1 MDKREIQKNRL
12 RIRSATTSSVK
23 DSNRYKNTVKDLNAG
38 KNVSV
43 RIHSARH
50 KDDLVGRR
58 GLLGLGESL
67 LYSKIK
73 RRCRRGLIPGGKAE
87 GKSVADIARKHG
99 KSVSEIEAAIR
110 RGSRIE
116 KEHTT
121 NPSAAREIA
130 KDHVYENPRY
140 YDMIAK
146 IEKIHRGRKKK
157 TENEKEDVKEN
168 APVNNVGDGKI
179 AGTSPGE
186 QPPIRSYFDK
196 ARKKHTGRLHRR

>member
-50 KDDLVGRR
+50 ENDTGAHRR
-58 GLLGLGESL
+58 VTSESL
-67 LYSKIK
+67 LYSKKK
-73 RRCRRGLIPGGKAE
+73 RRGRRGIIPGGKAE

-168 APVNNVGDGKI
+168 APVNH
-179 AGTSPGE
+179 
-186 QPPIRSYFDK
+186 QM
-196 ARKKHTGRLHRR
+196 